1 MGIKFYLNKFAKVD
15 NIEEYSLGTV
25 LALNKE
31 YTNFLESTEGLDP
44 DFPGMDFSGNG
55 KKVSGTNATI
65 AQSRGAKG
73 MEGINNNNNN
83 DGI

>member
-1 MGIKFYLNKFAKVD
+1 MD

-55 KKVSGTNATI
+55 KKVSGTNAAI
-65 AQSRGAKG
+65 AKSRGGGKG
-73 MEGINNNNNN
+73 MEEVKNNN
-83 DGI
+83 DNGI

>member
-1 MGIKFYLNKFAKVD
+1 M
-15 NIEEYSLGTV
+15 

-55 KKVSGTNATI
+55 KKVSGTNATV
-65 AQSRGAKG
+65 AKSRGAKG
-73 MEGINNNNNN
+73 MEEINNENNN
-83 DGI
+83 GI

>member
-1 MGIKFYLNKFAKVD
+1 MD
-15 NIEEYSLGTV
+15 NIEGYSLGTV

-55 KKVSGTNATI
+55 KKVSGTNASV
-65 AQSRGAKG
+65 AKSRGNKG
-73 MEGINNNNNN
+73 MEGVNN
-83 DGI
+83 DNNGI

>member
-1 MGIKFYLNKFAKVD
+1 
-15 NIEEYSLGTV
+15 V

-55 KKVSGTNATI
+55 KKVSGTNATV
-65 AQSRGAKG
+65 AKSRRSKG
-73 MEGINNNNNN
+73 MEEINNDN